1 MTGQFD
7 KQINTHH
14 AKDWSNYRVFC
25 SHATTEVRS
34 GDCTRVYTPKTCHS
48 FHGKLTLS
56 EPGTFLLPVLPTTM
70 GQEPFTHRFPFIQ
83 SNNPP
88 RTFSSLKS
96 SYVIIF
102 FQVLIHLFSES
113 CNTSLFNTLI
123 LQYFSLFNTSI
134 ASARLLCC
142 LLSGSSTIL
151 ITICKQ
157 SLIL

>member
-7 KQINTHH
+7 KQINTHQ

-34 GDCTRVYTPKTCHS
+34 DDCTRVYTPKTCHS

-56 EPGTFLLPVLPTTM
+56 EPGTYFCYPCCLPPWARNHSHTDFHSSRATTHLGHSPHLSPHM
-70 GQEPFTHRFPFIQ
+70 
-83 SNNPP
+83 S
-88 RTFSSLKS
+88 
-96 SYVIIF
+96 
-102 FQVLIHLFSES
+102 LFSFKYLS
-113 CNTSLFNTLI
+113 ISFLKAAILLCLI